1 MKKGFTLME
10 LLITI
15 ALLGIIG
22 TVIVSNMGRTME
34 TEQRKQIELFKN
46 RLEKS
51 ACVYADVNDGMVR
64 GRGYVLASELITQG
78 LIKEEEL
85 YNPETQTRIA
95 TDKQIKVTFNTDG
108 TKECCFDSTDSRC
121 VQH

>member
-1 MKKGFTLME
+1 ME

-78 LIKEEEL
+78 LIKEKEL

>member
-1 MKKGFTLME
+1 ME

-15 ALLGIIG
+15 ALLGVIG

-34 TEQRKQIELFKN
+34 TEQQKQIELFKK

-51 ACVYADVNDGMVR
+51 ACVYADINDGDVR
-64 GRGYVLASELITQG
+64 GVGFVLASELIDQG

-85 YNPETQTRIA
+85 YNPETQSKIA
-95 TDKQIKVTFNTDG
+95 TDKQIKVTFNDDG
-108 TKECCFDSTDSRC
+108 TKECCYDSADSRC

>member
-1 MKKGFTLME
+1 ME

-15 ALLGIIG
+15 ALLGVIG

-51 ACVYADVNDGMVR
+51 ACVYADINDGTVR
-64 GRGYVLASELITQG
+64 GLGFVKVDELINQG
-78 LIKEEEL
+78 LIKDEEL
-85 YNPETQTRIA
+85 YNPETQSKIA
-95 TDKQIKVTFNTDG
+95 TNTQIKVTFNTDG
-108 TKECCFDSTDSRC
+108 TKECCYETTDSRC
-121 VQH
+121 VRH